1 MSAAAA
7 LTPAAAVPPST
18 GRRKA
23 DGASR
28 TGQGLAFAVSALAAG
43 FGTALATLMEH
54 AARALYGE
62 EMIAGSPTARIL
74 LAIAGILLI
83 GVTVV
88 VGAIVA
94 RQAFTGAVED
104 VRGELALR
112 RLLGASARG
121 ERRRVLRGFVLVG
134 IGGALTGWVAG
145 VLIAIPV
152 SALLAS
158 LAERLDLS
166 GMPAVEPWAIVPA
179 IAVAAAASLAAA
191 LATRDVLAVSPL
203 EALRGAGVDVETT
216 VRRRRTGAVIALA
229 IGAAL
234 LAGSVALS
242 LLSPLAVLVGFAGG
256 VVSVAGIIALA
267 PAIVPPLVALASRAF
282 GRGVPARAAAGTLA
296 THPGRTAALVLSL
309 FAGAAVVTMMV
320 TAGSSL
326 TSAVV
331 SIERSPEFKAELEAI
346 YGGVTAV
353 ITAIVGFSAVLA
365 VLGFVAAMLLSVRRR
380 SREIGLLRV
389 LGLRRRQTRTMLL
402 AEAAAITIVA
412 VVTGFSMGVLYGWI
426 GVQSLVASVAGVVS
440 TAPVIPWGLPVA
452 LLVGGLL
459 VALAASLP
467 AGVRAAS
474 VPPLAAV
481 AAD

>member
-1 MSAAAA
+1 MSAAAVTDA
-7 LTPAAAVPPST
+7 RAPGGEHRT
-18 GRRKA
+18 RRRA
-23 DGASR
+23 DATSR
-28 TGQGLAFAVSALAAG
+28 TGQGLAFAVSVLAAA
-43 FGTALATLMEH
+43 FGTSLATLMEH

-62 EMIAGSPTARIL
+62 AMIAGSGTARIM
-74 LAIAGILLI
+74 LAIAGVLLI
-83 GVTVV
+83 GVSVV

-104 VRGELALR
+104 LRGELALR
-112 RLLGASARG
+112 RLLGASSRG

-134 IGGALTGWVAG
+134 AGGALAGWLAG
-145 VLIAIPV
+145 VLVAIPV

-158 LAERLDLS
+158 LGERMDIA
-166 GMPAVEPWAIVPA
+166 GMPAIEPWAAVPA
-179 IAVAAAASLAAA
+179 LAVAVAAALSAQ
-191 LATRDVLAVSPL
+191 LATREVLAVSPL
-203 EALRGAGVDVETT
+203 EALRGAEVDVETT
-216 VRRRRTGAVIALA
+216 VQRRRVAGIVTLVV
-229 IGAAL
+229 GAAL

-242 LLSPLAVLVGFAGG
+242 LVTPLAVLVGFAGG

-267 PAIVPPLVALASRAF
+267 PAVVPPLVAIASRAF

-296 THPGRTAALVLSL
+296 THPGRTSALVLSL

-331 SIERSPEFKAELEAI
+331 SIERTPEFKAELESI
-346 YGGVTAV
+346 YGGVTTV

-380 SREIGLLRV
+380 TREIGLLRM
-389 LGLRRRQTRTMLL
+389 LGLRRGQTRTMLL
-402 AEAAAITIVA
+402 AEAGAITVVA
-412 VVTGFSMGVLYGWI
+412 VTTGFGMGVLYGWI
-426 GVQSLVASVAGVVS
+426 GTQSMVASVAGVVS

-452 LLVGGLL
+452 LLVGGLV

-467 AGVRAAS
+467 AGLRAAS

>member
-1 MSAAAA
+1 MSAALARA
-7 LTPAAAVPPST
+7 RST
-18 GRRKA
+18 DGRRA

-28 TGQGLAFAVSALAAG
+28 TGQGLALAVSVLAAA
-43 FGTALATLMEH
+43 FGTSLATVMEH

-62 EMIAGSPTARIL
+62 EMIAASGTARIM
-74 LAIAGILLI
+74 LAIAGTLLI
-83 GVTVV
+83 GVSVV

-104 VRGELALR
+104 LRGEIALR
-112 RLLGASARG
+112 RLLGASSSG

-134 IGGALTGWVAG
+134 AVGALVGWLLG
-145 VLIAIPV
+145 VLVAIPV
-152 SALLAS
+152 SALLS
-158 LAERLDLS
+158 GLGEGLDLD
-166 GMPAVEPWAIVPA
+166 GMPVVEPWAIVPA
-179 IAVAAAASLAAA
+179 AAVAVAAALSAR
-191 LATRDVLAVSPL
+191 LATASVLAVSPL
-203 EALRGAGVDVETT
+203 EALRGAEVDVET
-216 VRRRRTGAVIALA
+216 VVPRRRTAGVVTLIA
-229 IGAAL
+229 GTAL
-234 LAGSVALS
+234 LAASVALS

-256 VVSVAGIIALA
+256 VVSVAGIIGLA
-267 PAIVPPLVALASRAF
+267 PAIVPPLVAVASRAF

-296 THPGRTAALVLSL
+296 THPGRTSALVLSL

-326 TSAVV
+326 TTAVV
-331 SIERSPEFKAELEAI
+331 TMERTPEFRAELEAI
-346 YGGVTAV
+346 YGGVTTV

-380 SREIGLLRV
+380 TREIGLLRM
-389 LGLRRRQTRTMLL
+389 LGLRRGQTRTMLL
-402 AEAAAITIVA
+402 AEAGAITIVA
-412 VVTGFSMGVLYGWI
+412 VLTGFGMGVLYGWI
-426 GVQSLVASVAGVVS
+426 GTQSMVASVAGVVS

-452 LLVGGLL
+452 LLVGGLA

-467 AGVRAAS
+467 AGARAAS

>member
-1 MSAAAA
+1 MSTVTLSA
-7 LTPAAAVPPST
+7 PAAAGT
-18 GRRKA
+18 RQRA

-28 TGQGLAFAVSALAAG
+28 TGQGLAFAVSLLAAA

-62 EMIAGSPTARIL
+62 EMIAGSPTARIM
-74 LAIAGILLI
+74 LAIAGVLLI
-83 GVTVV
+83 GVSVV

-104 VRGELALR
+104 LRGEIALR
-112 RLLGASARG
+112 RLLGASSRG

-134 IGGALTGWVAG
+134 IVGAVAGWLAG
-145 VLIAIPV
+145 VLVALPV
-152 SALLAS
+152 SALISS
-158 LAERLDLS
+158 LGEGFELQA
-166 GMPAVEPWAIVPA
+166 MPIVEPWAIVPA
-179 IAVAAAASLAAA
+179 LAVAAAAVLSAS

-203 EALRGAGVDVETT
+203 EALRGADVDVETT
-216 VRRRRTGAVIALA
+216 APRRRTGGIVTLG

-234 LAGSVALS
+234 LAASVALS
-242 LLSPLAVLVGFAGG
+242 ILSPLAVLVGFAGG

-267 PAIVPPLVALASRAF
+267 PAIVPPLVVIASRAF

-296 THPGRTAALVLSL
+296 THPGRTSALVLSL
-309 FAGAAVVTMMV
+309 FAGAAVVTMMI

-326 TSAVV
+326 TTAVV
-331 SIERSPEFKAELEAI
+331 TMERSPEFQQELRSVYE
-346 YGGVTAV
+346 GVTTV

-380 SREIGLLRV
+380 TREIGLLRM
-389 LGLRRRQTRTMLL
+389 LGLRRGQTRTMLL
-402 AEAAAITIVA
+402 AEAGAIMVVA
-412 VVTGFSMGVLYGWI
+412 VLTGFGMGVLYGWI
-426 GVQSLVASVAGVVS
+426 GTQSMVASVAGVVS

-452 LLVGGLL
+452 LVVGGLL

-474 VPPLAAV
+474 VPPLAAI
-481 AAD
+481 AGD